1 MLTVGLGIC
10 PTMKRSTISRRRVQV
25 CSPRICLAF
34 AKNVPIGALRRLVS
48 ILLLAAFGLPFA
60 QSLFA
65 LTPKSEAN
73 LPACCR
79 RNGKHH
85 CMMSMTERRKMS
97 SDEPQFAP
105 PVEKCPYCPGALTL
119 GHQTNPFS
127 IATGQIVIVGSVG
140 QSSVVAQTESKRRIS
155 RDRSRQK
162 RGPPAPVFSLLS

>member
-1 MLTVGLGIC
+1 MSV
-10 PTMKRSTISRRRVQV
+10 
-25 CSPRICLAF
+25 
-34 AKNVPIGALRRLVS
+34 LRRLVA
-48 ILLLAAFGLPFA
+48 IALLAVFGLPFA

-65 LTPKSEAN
+65 LTPKSDAN

-85 CMMSMTERRKMS
+85 CMMSMAERREMS
-97 SDEPQFAP
+97 SNKPQFAP
-105 PVEKCPYCPGALTL
+105 PVEKCPYCPAALTL

-127 IATGQIVIVGSVG
+127 IATGQIVFLSSVG

-162 RGPPAPVFSLLS
+162 RGPPTFVFSLLS